1 MVNKFFLRGLGFF
14 NDAYDLSVINIVN
27 VILKHQYGS
36 AYSTDMKSNV
46 STAALIGAVLGQ
58 LVFGFLGDMYGRK
71 NCMIATCAI
80 LIIGG
85 ILTAAAYGGSASG
98 TLWFLV
104 IARGILGF
112 GIGGEYPLAASSS
125 SEDATNPADRNRRVA
140 LTFSLQGVGFF
151 VAGAMGLIM
160 VNVLDENTKNLEIMW
175 RVLFGVGVLPALF
188 LVYYRITAEETHVY
202 KNMLADEVHMKK
214 VRWSFIIRHYWKSLL
229 GTAGTW
235 FLFDIV
241 FYAQNLFTASIL
253 TVVGAKSTLR
263 TTALQNVIIS
273 LVALPGYYVACLFIN
288 RMGRK
293 RIMIQGA
300 TVMTIVFL
308 ILGIWWSDI
317 KQSSAAFIV
326 LFGLTLFFANFGP
339 NMSTFVM
346 PTEMYPTA
354 IRSSCHGFSA
364 ASGKA
369 GASIGSYGF
378 SLWVDNPNFG
388 YKGTWFTFAG
398 ISLLTII
405 LTIFFM
411 FDNNDE
417 ASVMDEDFKA
427 KLAGEGEDVRKSF
440 ASELGAPLDHYVE
453 NKA

>member
-14 NDAYDLSVINIVN
+14 NDAYDLQVINIVN
-27 VILKHQYGS
+27 IILKHQYRTEYT
-36 AYSTDMKSNV
+36 ADMKSNV

-58 LVFGFLGDMYGRK
+58 LTFGFLGDMYGRK

-85 ILTAAAYGGSASG
+85 ILTAAAYGGSAHG

-104 IARGILGF
+104 IARGVLGF

-125 SEDATNPADRNRRVA
+125 SEDATSPADRNRRVS

-151 VAGAMGLIM
+151 TAGILGLIM
-160 VNVLDENTKNLEIMW
+160 VNALDETDQNLEIMW
-175 RVLFGVGVLPALF
+175 RVLFGFGVLPALF
-188 LVYYRITAEETHVY
+188 L
-202 KNMLADEVHMKK
+202 
-214 VRWSFIIRHYWKSLL
+214 
-229 GTAGTW
+229 
-235 FLFDIV
+235 
-241 FYAQNLFTASIL
+241 
-253 TVVGAKSTLR
+253 
-263 TTALQNVIIS
+263 NVLIS
-273 LVALPGYYVACLFIN
+273 LVALPGYYVACYFIN
-288 RMGRK
+288 KMGRK
-293 RIMIQGA
+293 RIMLQGC
-300 TVMTIVFL
+300 TVMTVVFL
-308 ILGIWWSDI
+308 ILGIWWDEI
-317 KQSSAAFIV
+317 RKSSAGFIV

-364 ASGKA
+364 AMGKA

-378 SLWVDNPNFG
+378 SLWVDNPSFG
-388 YKGTWFTFAG
+388 YVGTWFTFAG
-398 ISLLTII
+398 ISVLTILLTV
-405 LTIFFM
+405 FCM

-417 ASVMDEDFKA
+417 ASVMDNDFKA
-427 KLAGEGEDVRKSF
+427 KLAMEDDDVRKSF
-440 ASELGAPLDHYVE
+440 VSQMEEPLDHYVE